1 MQSKGSL
8 PSRTERSI
16 TYFAQFVCELAL
28 ETREFELLFGRL
40 EKNAVRRPGIVDKF
54 IDEAQT
60 QSIISLV
67 AEDIENKG
75 LVEEAIKLFDLC
87 KEHQRVLEL
96 CNKLISQIVTD
107 VNTPNS
113 NRDRIKSM
121 VFSIAVRYK
130 TEANTSLKAIQAST
144 ISTFYL
150 LTDLMTFFDLFHS
163 ESWDVAYETLN
174 KLGVLPRNSAS
185 VESSVREFI
194 SYSEEVSDQGWS
206 FKIFLNFL

>member
-1 MQSKGSL
+1 M
-8 PSRTERSI
+8 PSRSERSI
-16 TYFAQFVCELAL
+16 TYFAQFVSELAL

-54 IDEAQT
+54 IDETQT
-60 QSIISLV
+60 QAIISLV

-75 LVEEAIKLFDLC
+75 LVEEAIKLLDLC

-113 NRDRIKSM
+113 NRDRLKSM
-121 VFSIAVRYK
+121 VFAIALRYK
-130 TEANTSLKAIQAST
+130 TETNTSLKAIQAST
-144 ISTFYL
+144 SATFYL

-174 KLGVLPRNSAS
+174 KLGVLPRNSTS

-194 SYSEEVSDQGWS
+194 SYSEEVSQKTKK
-206 FKIFLNFL
+206 F